1 MKKISKTG
9 LNKAISI
16 TAATFLL
23 LCLNTNAQN
32 LLVDS
37 TFDTSASVA
46 SWTGLATGFAETD
59 PTYGDTNF
67 FRYDDTRITTDEWLG
82 DNLFANVSQ
91 VVSGFTGDQSYDV
104 TVAAYYDSALTTGS
118 YDIFAKFVFLDSSDG
133 ILSELEAS
141 HDNNITSSGSGFI
154 TLYDGSLVTPT
165 DTAKINVLFF
175 ANENGADNYLKMDAL
190 SFTATIPEPGSYAML
205 AGMLGLGYVMISRRK
220 VASR

>member
-46 SWTGLATGFAETD
+46 SWTGLATGFAGDD
-59 PTYGDTNF
+59 PTHGVTNF
-67 FRYDDTRITTDEWLG
+67 FRYDSERITTDEWLG
-82 DNLFANVSQ
+82 ENLFANVGQ
-91 VVSGFTGDQSYDV
+91 VVSGFSGNQSYGV
-104 TVAAYYDSALTTGS
+104 TVSAFYETAIGAGS
-118 YDIFAKFVFLDSSDG
+118 YDIFAKFVFLDSSDV
-133 ILSELEAS
+133 ILSELEGS
-141 HDNNITSSGSGFI
+141 HTNSITAAGLGFI
-154 TLYDGSLVTPT
+154 TLYDDTFVTPT
-165 DTAKINVLFF
+165 GTSKINVLFF
-175 ANENGADNYLKMDAL
+175 ANENGADSYLQMDAL